1 MSSALDAGALAH
13 MPSRDEAAATEDE
26 PPLTTIGPLFERGQ
40 AREWALVLQSQG
52 ISFMLFPHEGGF
64 ILRVNPEDY
73 DRALAMID
81 LYEEE
86 NENWPP
92 PRYGDQPRHD
102 SSLVLPLTFVALGVF
117 FLYVTG
123 PSARGSMWFTY
134 GRADALR
141 LLSEPW
147 RMVTALTLHADAQ
160 HIIGNAISGSIFG
173 MMVSR
178 RIGPGGALLS
188 IIVAGALGNTI
199 NALYHFPEGHLSIGA
214 STAVFSAVGIL
225 AAVQTIIDWG
235 KRKER
240 HRYGLLDMAA
250 PILGGLT
257 LLGML
262 GAGQGN
268 TDVWAHAFGFLAGVG
283 VGTVVAL
290 WVRRLRS
297 KPSKLTQAAAIAT
310 SLGLVVGAWALALL

>member
-1 MSSALDAGALAH
+1 MSSALDAGVLAR
-13 MPSRDEAAATEDE
+13 MEDDDDAVE
-26 PPLTTIGPLFERGQ
+26 EQPPTTIGPLYERGQ

-52 ISFMLFPHEGGF
+52 ISFMLLPHDGGF
-64 ILRVNPEDY
+64 FLRVNPEDH
-73 DRALAMID
+73 DRAVAMIE

-92 PRYGDQPRHD
+92 PRYGDKPRHE
-102 SSLVLPLTFVALGVF
+102 SSLVLPLTFVALGIF
-117 FLYVTG
+117 YLYATG
-123 PSARGSMWFTY
+123 PAARGSMWFTH

-141 LLSEPW
+141 LFSEPW
-147 RMVTALTLHADAQ
+147 RMVTALTLHADAE

-188 IIVAGALGNTI
+188 VVVAGALGNTI
-199 NALYHFPEGHLSIGA
+199 NALYHYPEGHLSIGA
-214 STAVFSAVGIL
+214 STAVFAAVGIL

-240 HRYGLLDMAA
+240 HRYGLVDMAA
-250 PILGGLT
+250 PVIGGLT

-262 GAGQGN
+262 GAGKGN
-268 TDVWAHAFGFLAGVG
+268 TDVWAHGYGFVAGVA

-290 WVRRLRS
+290 GVRRLAS
-297 KPSKLTQAAAIAT
+297 KPSPLTQAAAIAAT
-310 SLGLVVGAWALALL
+310 LGVVMGAWALALV